1 MTGSGAAEDGKAAD
15 GGSGGAGA
23 AATERRGSAL
33 GDDSDN
39 IAGGSSTVAPRR
51 GPGHAADGGEAAD
64 GGIGGGDPE
73 SSPNTPA
80 AVRVAVAPAA
90 GHSSLTRQEGA
101 DARLHVSSRPGFCNS
116 ISCWDVE
123 GHFDKGC
130 FLGTIVSVQ
139 NLKKSKRIRVHYD
152 HGKEQIYYCDTI
164 NAGDMKDLRY
174 NEKT

>member
-1 MTGSGAAEDGKAAD
+1 MAKPP
-15 GGSGGAGA
+15 
-23 AATERRGSAL
+23 
-33 GDDSDN
+33 
-39 IAGGSSTVAPRR
+39 TVAAVAPEQRRPNAEGPLLGTRATISPEDPPPSR